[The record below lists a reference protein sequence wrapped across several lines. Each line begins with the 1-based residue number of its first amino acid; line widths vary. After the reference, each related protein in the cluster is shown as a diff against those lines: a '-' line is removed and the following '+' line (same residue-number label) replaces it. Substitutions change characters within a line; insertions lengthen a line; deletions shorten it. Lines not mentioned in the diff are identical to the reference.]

1 MATTANIKNGAVIL
15 HKNKRMKIVEFLHV
29 KPGKGPAFVR
39 TKLKDIQ
46 SGKVIDETFNSGAK
60 LQFIRI
66 EAKAMQYLYKDG
78 NQYIFMDNQTYEQI
92 NVNDA
97 VIGSNTGFLKAGLNV
112 DLLFDGQE
120 VLNVRLPAHVNL
132 EVTHT
137 EPGMKG
143 NTATGATKPAILET
157 GIEVNVPLFIDIG
170 DVLKLNTRTGG
181 YIEREKIKNR

>member
-66 EAKAMQYLYKDG
+66 EAKAMQYLYEDG

-120 VLNVRLPAHVNL
+120 VLNVRLPSHVNL
-132 EVTHT
+132 EVIHT

-143 NTATGATKPAILET
+143 NTATGATKPATLET

-170 DVLKLNTRTGG
+170 DVLKLDTRTGG
-181 YIEREKIKNR
+181 YIERAKN